1 MFGVEFFVAFEAVL
15 TVVILIAIGYAL
27 TFKGKIT
34 KEISSFISFLVV
46 NISLPCLMASTI
58 STSFSRAEIAGIPKA
73 VLLPM
78 VTILICYG
86 AGYIIAKIT
95 KPKKERFGQVIVQ
108 TAQNNTIF
116 MGLPVNIAMLGE
128 VSVPYVLYYYMAN
141 TILFWTLG
149 VYLISGKKSEKGAL
163 KHILSVIFS
172 PPIYGLMAGLICLFF
187 NIAIPKFAMD
197 TIKYIGALTTPL
209 SMFFIGY
216 ALCSAGLKNIKIDK
230 DIIVGLI
237 SRLGVGPAISIAIFS
252 LFNLP
257 QLMMNVFTIQS
268 FMPVMANAAI
278 VAESHDSDTEY
289 AAVMISISTIISLF
303 LLPLVKVLFIH

>member
-1 MFGVEFFVAFEAVL
+1 MFGTEFFVAFEAVL
-15 TVVILIAIGYAL
+15 TVIILIAIGYAL
-27 TFKGKIT
+27 TYKGKIT

-58 STSFSRAEIAGIPKA
+58 ATSFNRSEISGIPKA
-73 VLLPM
+73 VAIPFF
-78 VTILICYG
+78 TILICYV
-86 AGYIIAKIT
+86 AGLVIAKIANP
-95 KPKKERFGQVIVQ
+95 KPERFGQMVVQ

-141 TILFWTLG
+141 TILFWTIG
-149 VYLISGKKSEKGAL
+149 VYLISGGKTNKGAL

-172 PPIYGLMAGLICLFF
+172 PPIYGLMAGLLCLFY
-187 NIAIPKFAMD
+187 NITVPKFAME

-216 ALCSAGLKNIKIDK
+216 ALCNAGLKNIKIDK
-230 DIIVGLI
+230 DVIVGLI
-237 SRLGVGPAISIAIFS
+237 SRLGIGPAISLSIFY

-257 QLMMNVFTIQS
+257 QLMLNVFIIQS

-278 VAESHDSDTEY
+278 VAQSHDSDIEY

>member
-1 MFGVEFFVAFEAVL
+1 MIGTEFFVAFEAVL

-27 TFKGKIT
+27 AFKGKIT
-34 KEISSFISFLVV
+34 KEISSFITWLVV
-46 NISLPCLMASTI
+46 NISLPCLMTSTI
-58 STSFSRAEIAGIPKA
+58 ATSFSRSEIAGIPKA

-86 AGYIIAKIT
+86 AGYVIAIIT
-95 KPKKERFGQVIVQ
+95 KPKKERFGQMVVQ

-141 TILFWTLG
+141 TILFWTIG
-149 VYLISGKKSEKGAL
+149 VYLIAGKKAEKGAL
-163 KHILSVIFS
+163 KHILSVVFS
-172 PPIYGLMAGLICLFF
+172 PPIYGLIAGLICLFF
-187 NIAIPKFAMD
+187 NITIPKFAMD

-209 SMFFIGY
+209 SMIFIGY

-252 LFNLP
+252 FFNLP

-278 VAESHDSDTEY
+278 VAESYNSDTEY
-289 AAVMISISTIISLF
+289 AAIMISISTIISLF